1 MDIQSLPIYSP
12 MAGVADSKA
21 QGAEK
26 AARALSSHAQV
37 QRDPAEV
44 QKAAKE
50 FEGYF
55 IAYLLKEMRNTVH
68 PGLVKNKEGQQFY
81 SFYDQEIGRLAA
93 QNGGIGP
100 QWMSESWAIVNGG
113 IGLSRMLEQSLAR
126 EVHPSDEAPQL
137 GPTQVSPPV
146 SR

>member
-1 MDIQSLPIYSP
+1 MDIKSLPLYSP
-12 MAGVADSKA
+12 IAGIPDSKA
-21 QGAEK
+21 QDAEN
-26 AARALSSHAQV
+26 AARALSNHAEV
-37 QRDPAEV
+37 KRDPAEV

-93 QNGGIGP
+93 QNGGIG
-100 QWMSESWAIVNGG
+100 
-113 IGLSRMLEQSLAR
+113 LSRMLEQSLVR
-126 EVHPSDEAPQL
+126 EPQPSVQAQESV
-137 GPTQVSPPV
+137 PTQVSPPF
-146 SR
+146 RR

>member
-1 MDIQSLPIYSP
+1 MDIQPLPLYSP
-12 MAGVADSKA
+12 MAGVPDPKA
-21 QGAEK
+21 QGAEN
-26 AARALSSHAQV
+26 AARTLLSHAQV
-37 QRDPAEV
+37 QQDPAEV
-44 QKAAKE
+44 RKAAKE

-93 QNGGIGP
+93 QNGGIG
-100 QWMSESWAIVNGG
+100 
-113 IGLSRMLEQSLAR
+113 LSRMLEESLSR
-126 EVHPSDEAPQL
+126 EVHRSPSDQAPQS
-137 GPTQVSPPV
+137 GRTQVSPPV

>member
-1 MDIQSLPIYSP
+1 
-12 MAGVADSKA
+12 MAGMPDSRA
-21 QGAEK
+21 QGAEN
-26 AARALSSHAQV
+26 AAHALSNHAQDTS
-37 QRDPAEV
+37 DPAEV

-50 FEGYF
+50 CEGYF

-93 QNGGIGP
+93 QNGGIG
-100 QWMSESWAIVNGG
+100 
-113 IGLSRMLEQSLAR
+113 LSHLLEQSLAR
-126 EVHPSDEAPQL
+126 GPHPSDEAPQSA
-137 GPTQVSPPV
+137 PPQVSPPF

>member
-1 MDIQSLPIYSP
+1 MDIKSLPLYSP
-12 MAGVADSKA
+12 MAGIPDSKA
-21 QGAEK
+21 QGAEN
-26 AARALSSHAQV
+26 AARALSSHPQV
-37 QRDPAEV
+37 KSDPAEV

-93 QNGGIGP
+93 QNGGIG
-100 QWMSESWAIVNGG
+100 
-113 IGLSRMLEQSLAR
+113 LSRMLEQSLVR
-126 EVHPSDEAPQL
+126 GPHPSDEAPKS
-137 GPTQVSPPV
+137 GPT
-146 SR
+146 

>member
-1 MDIQSLPIYSP
+1 MDIQPLPIYSP
-12 MAGVADSKA
+12 MARVPDLKA
-21 QGAEK
+21 QGAEN
-26 AARALSSHAQV
+26 AARTLLSHAQ
-37 QRDPAEV
+37 DPAEV

-68 PGLVKNKEGQQFY
+68 PGLVKNKEGLQFY

-93 QNGGIGP
+93 QNGGIG
-100 QWMSESWAIVNGG
+100 
-113 IGLSRMLEQSLAR
+113 LSRMLEESLSR
-126 EVHPSDEAPQL
+126 EVHRSPSDQAPQS

>member
-1 MDIQSLPIYSP
+1 MDSSLLSSYSP
-12 MAGVADSKA
+12 MAGVPDPKA
-21 QGAEK
+21 QGAEN
-26 AARALSSHAQV
+26 AARALSSEAYIKSDPV
-37 QRDPAEV
+37 QV

-68 PGLVKNKEGQQFY
+68 PGLVKNKEGEQFY

-93 QNGGIGP
+93 QNGGL
-100 QWMSESWAIVNGG
+100 
-113 IGLSRMLEQSLAR
+113 GLSRMLEQSLAR
-126 EVHPSDEAPQL
+126 GPLPSDQTSKP
-137 GPTQVSPPV
+137 GSTQVSPPV

>member
-1 MDIQSLPIYSP
+1 MDIKSLPLYSP
-12 MAGVADSKA
+12 MAGIPDSKA
-21 QGAEK
+21 QGAEN
-26 AARALSSHAQV
+26 AVRALSNPAQGKS
-37 QRDPAEV
+37 DPAEV

-68 PGLVKNKEGQQFY
+68 PGLVKNKDGQQFY

-93 QNGGIGP
+93 QNGGIG
-100 QWMSESWAIVNGG
+100 
-113 IGLSRMLEQSLAR
+113 LSRMLEQSLAR
-126 EVHPSDEAPQL
+126 GPHPSDEAPKS
-137 GPTQVSPPV
+137 GPTQVSPPF

>member
-1 MDIQSLPIYSP
+1 MDIKSLPLYRP
-12 MAGVADSKA
+12 MAGIQDPKA
-21 QGAEK
+21 QGAEH
-26 AARALSSHAQV
+26 AARMLSSPAHGIS
-37 QRDPAEV
+37 DPAEV
-44 QKAAKE
+44 HKAAKE

-93 QNGGIGP
+93 QEGGL
-100 QWMSESWAIVNGG
+100 
-113 IGLSRMLEQSLAR
+113 GLSRMLVQSLAQR
-126 EVHPSDEAPQL
+126 ALPSDPTSKS
-137 GPTQVSPPV
+137 GRTQVSPPF

>member
-1 MDIQSLPIYSP
+1 MDIKSLPLYNPI
-12 MAGVADSKA
+12 AGIADSKV
-21 QGAEK
+21 QDAEN
-26 AARALSSHAQV
+26 ATLALSSRAEV
-37 QRDPAEV
+37 KRDPAEI

-93 QNGGIGP
+93 QNGGIG
-100 QWMSESWAIVNGG
+100 
-113 IGLSRMLEQSLAR
+113 LSRMLEQSLVR
-126 EVHPSDEAPQL
+126 GSQPSVQAHESV
-137 GPTQVSPPV
+137 PTQVSPPF
-146 SR
+146 RR

>member
-1 MDIQSLPIYSP
+1 MDIHSLPLYSP
-12 MAGVADSKA
+12 MAGIPDSKA
-21 QGAEK
+21 QSAEN
-26 AARALSSHAQV
+26 AARALSSHGQV
-37 QRDPAEV
+37 TRDPAEV
-44 QKAAKE
+44 RKAAKE

-93 QNGGIGP
+93 QNGGIG
-100 QWMSESWAIVNGG
+100 
-113 IGLSRMLEQSLAR
+113 LSRMLEQSLAR
-126 EVHPSDEAPQL
+126 GPQPSDEAPQS
-137 GPTQVSPPV
+137 GSTQVSPPL

>member
-1 MDIQSLPIYSP
+1 MDIKLLPLYSP
-12 MAGVADSKA
+12 MAGIPDSKA
-21 QGAEK
+21 QGAEN
-26 AARALSSHAQV
+26 AARALSSHAHV
-37 QRDPAEV
+37 TSDPAEV
-44 QKAAKE
+44 RKAAKE

-93 QNGGIGP
+93 Q
-100 QWMSESWAIVNGG
+100 QGG
-113 IGLSRMLEQSLAR
+113 IGLSRMLQESLAGR
-126 EVHPSDEAPQL
+126 PDRSDEAPKSAA
-137 GPTQVSPPV
+137 TQVSPPF